1 VRHLDGAYLL
11 PDNPSGVTLLQGI
24 EMQGSDAGK
33 LSSYDVQRVLLH
45 AVQMAAGTGLT
56 VLAENLGNLN
66 LGLWQPIA
74 SIAVA
79 AGIDLLRRWV
89 SDTKAMPV
97 EPAK

>member
-1 VRHLDGAYLL
+1 L

-56 VLAENLGNLN
+56 VLAENIGSLN
-66 LGLWQPIA
+66 LGPWQPA
-74 SIAVA
+74 AVILIT
-79 AGIDLLRRWV
+79 AGIDLLRRWA
-89 SDTKAMPV
+89 SDTKAVPV